1 MSGRHVVFLESNLTG
16 SGYEAIAAARR
27 AGHRVTFLTRD
38 LSLYL
43 APGHE
48 RLDLGPVDEVV
59 TCETNDPAAVV
70 AAVRGLAHPA
80 DAIVAVGEWHMISGA
95 EASRTLGLPGPGPAG
110 VRAARDK
117 SLTRRL
123 CADAGVP
130 VPGFARVERPEEV
143 YGADLAYPCVVKP
156 LDDGGSNGVRLCRD
170 ADEAA
175 DHVRLL
181 LKETH
186 NERGQ
191 RKIPAA
197 LVEEYVDGPE
207 VSVEALVRGGEVS
220 VLAVTRKELGEL
232 PYFCETGHQ
241 VPAALGSGLDEACA
255 DVAAAALR
263 AVGFDFGAAHVELR
277 LAAGGPRLIEINCR
291 PAGDRITRLVAL
303 ATGVDIPAELVAMYL
318 APGDADPLPAPG
330 HHRAAAIAFL
340 PAVEGVVTAV
350 TGADEAARL
359 PGVLDVGVYVE
370 PGARVRPLPNNTAR
384 YGHVVAVAPT
394 GPEALRRARA
404 AADTVTVTTA
414 RA

>member
-16 SGYEAIAAARR
+16 SGYEALAAARR

-38 LSLYL
+38 LPMYL

-48 RLDLGPVDEVV
+48 RLDLSQVDEVV

-70 AAVRGLAHPA
+70 TAVRGLDHPA

-95 EASRTLGLPGPGPAG
+95 EASRTLGLPGPDPAG

-117 SLTRRL
+117 SATRRL
-123 CADAGVP
+123 CAAAGVP
-130 VPGFARVERPEEV
+130 VPGFARVEAPEEV
-143 YGADLAYPCVVKP
+143 YGLGLAYPCVVKP
-156 LDDGGSNGVRLCRD
+156 LDDGGSNGVRLCRAPED
-170 ADEAA
+170 AA

-181 LKETH
+181 LKDTH

-207 VSVEALVRGGEVS
+207 VSVEVLVRGGVVS
-220 VLAVTRKELGEL
+220 VLAVTFKELGEL
-232 PYFCETGHQ
+232 PYFCETGHH
-241 VPAALGSGLDEACA
+241 VPAALGSGLDEHCA
-255 DVAAAALR
+255 EVAARSLA

-277 LAAGGPRLIEINCR
+277 LAADGPRLIEINCR

-303 ATGVDIPAELVAMYL
+303 STGVDIPAELVAMHL
-318 APGDADPLPAPG
+318 DPVRPLPAPG
-330 HHRAAAIAFL
+330 THQAAAVAFL
-340 PAVEGVVTAV
+340 PAAEGVVSAV
-350 TGADEAARL
+350 AGAGTAARL
-359 PGVLDVGVYVE
+359 PGVVDVALYVE
-370 PGARVRPLPNNTAR
+370 PGTRVPALPNNTAR

-394 GPEALRRARA
+394 GPQALRRARE
-404 AADTVTVTTA
+404 AADAITVTA
-414 RA
+414 SL

>member
-1 MSGRHVVFLESNLTG
+1 MESNLTG
-16 SGYEAIAAARR
+16 SGYEALAAARR

-38 LSLYL
+38 LPMYL

-48 RLDLGPVDEVV
+48 RLDLSLVDEVV

-70 AAVRGLAHPA
+70 AAVRALDRPA

-95 EASRTLGLPGPGPAG
+95 EASRALALPGPDPAG

-117 SLTRRL
+117 SATRRL
-123 CADAGVP
+123 CAAAGVP
-130 VPGFARVERPEEV
+130 VPGFARVRDPEEV
-143 YGADLAYPCVVKP
+143 YGLGLAHPWVVKP

-170 ADEAA
+170 PDEAA

-181 LKETH
+181 LKDTH

-207 VSVEALVRGGEVS
+207 VSVELLVRGGEVR
-220 VLAVTRKELGEL
+220 VLAVTAKQLGEL

-241 VPAALGSGLDEACA
+241 VPAALGSGLDERCA
-255 DVAAAALR
+255 EVAARSLA

-277 LAAGGPRLIEINCR
+277 LAADGPRLIEINCR

-303 ATGVDIPAELVAMYL
+303 STGVDLPAELVALYL
-318 APGDADPLPAPG
+318 DPARPLPVPE
-330 HHRAAAIAFL
+330 HRQSAAIAFL
-340 PAVEGVVTAV
+340 PAAAGVVSAV
-350 TGADEAARL
+350 AGADTAARL
-359 PGVLDVGVYVE
+359 PGVVDVSLYVE
-370 PGARVRPLPNNTAR
+370 PGTRVPALPDSTAR
-384 YGHVVAVAPT
+384 HGHVVTVAPT
-394 GPEALRRARA
+394 GPQALARART
-404 AADTVTVTTA
+404 AADAVTVTTSA
-414 RA
+414 

>member
-48 RLDLGPVDEVV
+48 RLDLSQVDEVV

-70 AAVRGLAHPA
+70 DAVRGLACPA

-95 EASRTLGLPGPGPAG
+95 EASRALGLPGPDPAG

-117 SLTRRL
+117 SETRRL
-123 CADAGVP
+123 CAEAAVP
-130 VPGFARVERPEEV
+130 MPGHARVETPEEV
-143 YGADLAYPCVVKP
+143 SGLRLAYPCVVKP

-170 ADEAA
+170 ADDAA
-175 DHVRLL
+175 DQVRLV

-220 VLAVTRKELGEL
+220 VLAVTCKELGEL
-232 PYFCETGHQ
+232 PYFCETGHH
-241 VPAALGSGLDEACA
+241 VPAALGSGLDERCA
-255 DVAAAALR
+255 DVAAAAVR

-277 LAAGGPRLIEINCR
+277 LAADGPRLIEVNCR
-291 PAGDRITRLVAL
+291 PAGDRITQLVAM
-303 ATGVDIPAELVAMYL
+303 ATGVDIPAELVALYL
-318 APGDADPLPAPG
+318 EPGDVRPLPAPG
-330 HHRAAAIAFL
+330 RHQAAAIAFL
-340 PAVEGVVTAV
+340 PAAEGVVTAV
-350 TGADEAARL
+350 TGAGTAARM
-359 PGVLDVGVYVE
+359 PGVVDVDLYVGS
-370 PGARVRPLPNNTAR
+370 GARSTPLPNNTAR
-384 YGHVVAVAPT
+384 YGHVVATAAN
-394 GPEALRRARA
+394 GPDALRRAREA
-404 AADTVTVTTA
+404 AEAITVTTA
-414 RA
+414 PN